1 MESSVAD
8 TAVSKQCVW
17 LQKTAKKTV
26 QMLPSCTLEHC
37 TVQTLCL
44 LAGGRTDILGSSS
57 SNLQNTFCLIK
68 QAFSPQQLQ
77 WSPLNIDFFVS
88 GNWAFQILI
97 CSFSQIRLCIVYILC
112 IYICMHT
119 KSWLNLPPIIGKSNL
134 FLCVHTKS
142 WLNRSQLLTQFN
154 LVERAVSHKSSPF
167 QQSAA

>member
-1 MESSVAD
+1 MQIQPCQNSLSGYTKMPKKNCTNVAHIR
-8 TAVSKQCVW
+8 
-17 LQKTAKKTV
+17 
-26 QMLPSCTLEHC
+26 TLHTH

-44 LAGGRTDILGSSS
+44 LAGGQTDILGSSS

-134 FLCVHTKS
+134 FLFVYILS
-142 WLNRSQLLTQFN
+142 LG
-154 LVERAVSHKSSPF
+154 
-167 QQSAA
+167 